1 MKISIIKILSILLII
16 YLLTI
21 MLTVSCLATTI
32 DRVVD
37 GDTFVINNPKPPA
50 DLLQKNHRI
59 AGIDTPESFKQF
71 AKCKKEIELGN
82 KAKAFT
88 SDFVKGGVEIVYV
101 EQGRQR
107 IDKYG
112 RYLVNV
118 DKNGLNLAD
127 ELVKNGL
134 AVYYDGG
141 TKEKDWCK

>member
-1 MKISIIKILSILLII
+1 MKKKDILFFILATILFIICCFISINS
-16 YLLTI
+16 Y
-21 MLTVSCLATTI
+21 ATTI

-37 GDTFVINNPKPPA
+37 GDTFEIKNPKPPL
-50 DLLQKNHRI
+50 DLLQTKHRL
-59 AGIDTPESFKQF
+59 AGIDTPESFKQV
-71 AKCKKEIELGN
+71 AKCKKEIELGL
-82 KAKAFT
+82 KAKEFV
-88 SDFVKGGVEIVYV
+88 SNFVKGGVEIVYL
-101 EQGRQR
+101 EL
-107 IDKYG
+107 DKYG

>member
-1 MKISIIKILSILLII
+1 MKITKNKMKILQILAFLVVV

-21 MLTVSCLATTI
+21 IITVSCFATTI
-32 DRVVD
+32 DRVID
-37 GDTFVINNPKPPA
+37 GDTIVINNPKPPA
-50 DLLQKNHRI
+50 DLLQKNHRV
-59 AGIDTPESFKQF
+59 AGIDTPEKAS
-71 AKCKKEIELGN
+71 KCKKASDLAY

-101 EQGRQR
+101 E

>member
-1 MKISIIKILSILLII
+1 MQKKDILFFILATILFIICCFIAMNS
-16 YLLTI
+16 Y
-21 MLTVSCLATTI
+21 ATTI

-37 GDTFVINNPKPPA
+37 GDTFEIKNPKPP
-50 DLLQKNHRI
+50 LKLMQTRHRI
-59 AGIDTPESFKQF
+59 AGIDAPESFKQA
-71 AKCKKEIELGN
+71 AKCKKEIELGL
-82 KAKAFT
+82 KAKEFV
-88 SDFVKGGVEIVYV
+88 SNFVKGGVEIVYL
-101 EQGRQR
+101 EL
-107 IDKYG
+107 DKYG

>member
-16 YLLTI
+16 YLLAI

-32 DRVVD
+32 DRVID
-37 GDTFVINNPKPPA
+37 GDTIVILNPKPPA

-101 EQGRQR
+101 E

-141 TKEKDWCK
+141 AKEKDWCK

>member
-16 YLLTI
+16 YLLAI

-32 DRVVD
+32 DRVID
-37 GDTFVINNPKPPA
+37 GDTIVILNPKPPA

-59 AGIDTPESFKQF
+59 AGIDTPEKAS
-71 AKCKKEIELGN
+71 KCKKASDLAY

-101 EQGRQR
+101 E

-141 TKEKDWCK
+141 AKEKDWCK

>member
-1 MKISIIKILSILLII
+1 MQKKNILFFILATILFIICCFIAINS
-16 YLLTI
+16 Y
-21 MLTVSCLATTI
+21 ATTI

-37 GDTFVINNPKPPA
+37 GDTFEIKKPKPPL
-50 DLLQKNHRI
+50 DLLQTKHRI
-59 AGIDTPESFKQF
+59 AGIDTPESFKQV
-71 AKCKKEIELGN
+71 AKCQKEIELGL
-82 KAKAFT
+82 KAKEFT
-88 SDFVKGGVEIVYV
+88 ANFVKGGVNIVYL
-101 EQGRQR
+101 EL
-107 IDKYG
+107 DKYG

>member
-1 MKISIIKILSILLII
+1 MQKKDILFFILATILFIICYFISINS
-16 YLLTI
+16 Y
-21 MLTVSCLATTI
+21 ATTI

-37 GDTFVINNPKPPA
+37 GDTFDIKNPKPPL
-50 DLLQKNHRI
+50 DLLQTRHRI
-59 AGIDTPESFKQF
+59 AGIDAPESFKQA
-71 AKCKKEIELGN
+71 AKCKKEIELGL
-82 KAKAFT
+82 KAKEFV
-88 SDFVKGGVEIVYV
+88 SNFVKGGVEIVYV
-101 EQGRQR
+101 EL
-107 IDKYG
+107 DKYG

>member
-16 YLLTI
+16 YLLAI

-32 DRVVD
+32 DRVID
-37 GDTFVINNPKPPA
+37 GDTIVILNPKPPA

-101 EQGRQR
+101 EL
-107 IDKYG
+107 DKYG

>member
-1 MKISIIKILSILLII
+1 MQKKDILFFILATILFIICCFISINS
-16 YLLTI
+16 Y
-21 MLTVSCLATTI
+21 ATTI

-37 GDTFVINNPKPPA
+37 GDTFEIKNPKPP
-50 DLLQKNHRI
+50 LKLMQTRHRI
-59 AGIDTPESFKQF
+59 AGIDAPESFKQA
-71 AKCKKEIELGN
+71 AKCKKEIELGL
-82 KAKAFT
+82 KAKEFV
-88 SDFVKGGVEIVYV
+88 SNFVKGGVEIVYL
-101 EQGRQR
+101 EL
-107 IDKYG
+107 DKYG

>member
-1 MKISIIKILSILLII
+1 MQKKDILFFILATILFIICCFISINS
-16 YLLTI
+16 Y
-21 MLTVSCLATTI
+21 ATTI

-37 GDTFVINNPKPPA
+37 GDTFDIKNPKPPL
-50 DLLQKNHRI
+50 DLLQTRHRI
-59 AGIDTPESFKQF
+59 AGIDAPESFKQA
-71 AKCKKEIELGN
+71 AKCKKEIELGL
-82 KAKAFT
+82 KAKEFV
-88 SDFVKGGVEIVYV
+88 SNFVKGGVEIVYV
-101 EQGRQR
+101 EL
-107 IDKYG
+107 DKYG